1 MLFWVLVSIVG
12 LIVLYVVTSAV
23 IIVSTRIEKTESGDL
38 VIDSSSWHFKM
49 TYPFRRSEQSFFYKV
64 REDGISLCRY
74 CAKFFWMVWIGWP
87 LIILFQTIKT
97 LVYGP
102 FLLIFGFYPVPWNLD
117 LFETDQ
123 AHGIKCEKFPLP
135 KIKNV
140 RILPAYLIL
149 PAVYTWFFVS
159 LEFVRM
165 ASLKAVVGV
174 VVVCVVICIVVGIDF
189 LAEYT
194 KSTDNESVSLLREWT
209 RAKKKKICPMVI
221 VR

>member
-1 MLFWVLVSIVG
+1 MLFWFLVSIVG
-12 LIVLYVVTSAV
+12 LLVLYVVTSAI

-38 VIDSSSWHFKM
+38 VIDSSSWHFKI
-49 TYPFRRSEQSFFYKV
+49 TYPFQRSEQSFFYKV

-74 CAKFFWMVWIGWP
+74 CSKFFWMVWVGWP

-149 PAVYTWFFVS
+149 PAVYAWLLVS
-159 LEFVRM
+159 LEFVRR
-165 ASLKAVVGV
+165 ASFYIGGILIVI
-174 VVVCVVICIVVGIDF
+174 CVVLGIALLIGL

-194 KSTDNESVSLLREWT
+194 KNTDNKSVSLLREWAG
-209 RAKKKKICPMVI
+209 AKKKRICPMVI